1 MLNSLKLPLLLSL
14 ALHAALVG
22 GLLPLRPAAA
32 PAAPLPLT
40 LELLPAQAPQPAA
53 PGPTAA
59 AKATPRPP
67 APAVRSS
74 AAPRGEQARPATPRA
89 HAPSPAL
96 SPNTAAAGA
105 VAAGA
110 DRPAAAPQG
119 EAAAAPAEAR
129 GGGQAAA
136 GGATQGASFRAGSR
150 DNPQP
155 PYPELSRERGES
167 GRVLLRV
174 RVGRGGEALEVS
186 VLQSSG
192 YARLD
197 RAARET
203 VERWRFTPARRGGEA
218 VEDQVEVP
226 IRFRQ
231 LDP

>member
-1 MLNSLKLPLLLSL
+1 MLNSLRLPLLLSL
-14 ALHAALVG
+14 VLHAALVG

-32 PAAPLPLT
+32 PAAPLT
-40 LELLPAQAPQPAA
+40 LELLPAPTPQPAA

-59 AKATPRPP
+59 VKATPRPP
-67 APAVRSS
+67 APAARPS
-74 AAPRGEQARPATPRA
+74 AAPRGEQARPAAPRA
-89 HAPSPAL
+89 HAPSPAP

-129 GGGQAAA
+129 DGGQAT

-192 YARLD
+192 YVRLD

-218 VEDQVEVP
+218 VEDLVEVP